1 MHGLMSGTT
10 TTTIEAKFPMGW
22 LVGYGSLID

>member
-1 MHGLMSGTT
+1 MHVLMSEMT